1 MAKHHVIDY
10 DTFLPRL
17 VAGLRK
23 AWTHARRQHPDETFY
38 MFGICTDSDITDLFP
53 FSNTEEQYAENG
65 NPSYPSDKWLVPEK
79 AYEHRSKDTSEL
91 AVEVNRYVFED
102 HSKDPKGAFA
112 ERKARLLEIF
122 EKALVQLDAEGFFG
136 SGKKRNQVLLKIDL
150 GDCGE
155 DEQKYMMEVIKRIN
169 PVKSTTEFLA
179 LAEEEKD
186 DEEQK
191 VIGAATEFL
200 IRQKQSFANCTGAY
214 RFDNERITMQ
224 LAKLLRLKLK
234 PEVLWEVF
242 FERELVAIVTKIR
255 KGKNDPGNSIVV
267 VVDPETGKCAIRP

>member
-65 NPSYPSDKWLVPEK
+65 NPNYPCDKWLVPEK

-102 HSKDPKGAFA
+102 HSKDPNGPLQSERHGCSKFSRKHWCSSMRRAF
-112 ERKARLLEIF
+112 LE
-122 EKALVQLDAEGFFG
+122 AG
-136 SGKKRNQVLLKIDL
+136 RN
-150 GDCGE
+150 E
-155 DEQKYMMEVIKRIN
+155 T
-169 PVKSTTEFLA
+169 KS
-179 LAEEEKD
+179 
-186 DEEQK
+186 
-191 VIGAATEFL
+191 
-200 IRQKQSFANCTGAY
+200 C
-214 RFDNERITMQ
+214 
-224 LAKLLRLKLK
+224 
-234 PEVLWEVF
+234 
-242 FERELVAIVTKIR
+242 
-255 KGKNDPGNSIVV
+255 
-267 VVDPETGKCAIRP
+267 